1 MVLYLG
7 TLVVPRSFCCINCRS
22 TPELSMKNAYSVE
35 KKKKKRSNNHG
46 AQEVRVRCELTY
58 SNIGPN

>member
-35 KKKKKRSNNHG
+35 KKKKKESQPWSSRS
-46 AQEVRVRCELTY
+46 ESKV
-58 SNIGPN
+58 